1 MDKSSSLA
9 PFAFILHRS
18 SPGSEHSC
26 FWPARKLHLK
36 LALWSEWLISHLAG
50 MKVNERSKET
60 ASPLLY
66 THPRHASPIY
76 ENLSSACSRWLP
88 EKVSESCI
96 IGRSGG
102 KKSKMEAGVHFPWP
116 PVNVEINPRLFLLVC
131 SAPSCFQP
139 LCCKSV
145 WFLLWRACFSE
156 NEWKSL
162 NFTDLLKKL
171 QLNRTVRWLSLWIEI
186 DHFSTPC
193 LLGFRA
199 VNEQKICLA

>member
-36 LALWSEWLISHLAG
+36 LALWSEWLISHLSG

-66 THPRHASPIY
+66 IHPRHASPIY

-88 EKVSESCI
+88 EKVSESCMI
-96 IGRSGG
+96 VRSGG
-102 KKSKMEAGVHFPWP
+102 KKIQNGSWC
-116 PVNVEINPRLFLLVC
+116 LFSLTTSEC
-131 SAPSCFQP
+131 TNKSQTIPSCLQ
-139 LCCKSV
+139 CS
-145 WFLLWRACFSE
+145 LLFSA
-156 NEWKSL
+156 SL
-162 NFTDLLKKL
+162 L
-171 QLNRTVRWLSLWIEI
+171 
-186 DHFSTPC
+186 
-193 LLGFRA
+193 
-199 VNEQKICLA
+199 